1 MYTALLVLQ
10 SSTHGET
17 LTLQHQPSEH
27 VLTQACL
34 AAPSL
39 GAIAEH
45 EQIAA
50 HPGSPPSRAYSPF
63 PATSGTI
70 PLLQPFL
77 VVLCLLPVSQGSMYN
92 GCVCV
97 CVLCFMCCVYL
108 D

>member
-1 MYTALLVLQ
+1 MYQLLHSADHLSLKAQMRPLVSQTVLFTALRLLQ
-10 SSTHGET
+10 SSTHGVT

-63 PATSGTI
+63 PATSGITPI
-70 PLLQPFL
+70 LQAFL
-77 VVLCLLPVSQGSMYN
+77 VVL
-92 GCVCV
+92 
-97 CVLCFMCCVYL
+97 
-108 D
+108 